1 MRISRHEKV
10 QIKDMRCK
18 KKGNR
23 KKQQFW
29 AANDLSEEQ
38 PIERGT
44 GERAGTV

>member
-1 MRISRHEKV
+1 MRQRGV
-10 QIKDMRCK
+10 
-18 KKGNR
+18 GAA
-23 KKQQFW
+23 QFW